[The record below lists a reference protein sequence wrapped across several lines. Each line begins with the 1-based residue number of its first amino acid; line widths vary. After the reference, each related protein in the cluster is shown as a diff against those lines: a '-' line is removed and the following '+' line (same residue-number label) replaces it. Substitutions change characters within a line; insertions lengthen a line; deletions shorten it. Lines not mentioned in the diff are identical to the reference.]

1 MAAIMQRL
9 GMERGEAIEHK
20 MVSRAV
26 ENAQKK
32 VEGMNYDQRKNL
44 LEYDNVAN
52 DQRKVVYQLRDEL
65 MQSKDVQSRLIKM
78 REKVITD
85 LFESYISNEQPE
97 EEWNV
102 ESFQQIL
109 KTDYGMDAPIQT
121 WLKEGVSVDD
131 LLTRILQGLEE
142 IAQYKEQ
149 LAGLEAMRG
158 FEKAVMLQTLDHHWK
173 EHLASMDY
181 LRQSIGLRGY
191 AQKNPTQ
198 EYKEESFAMFSELLD
213 KINVDFVKA
222 LSSVTIDENTS
233 ASEVEQ
239 QNNEKAIAEYAV
251 EDEEQTYKRNHKKTG
266 RNEPCPCGSGKKYK
280 NCHG

>member
-1 MAAIMQRL
+1 
-9 GMERGEAIEHK
+9 MERGEAIEHK